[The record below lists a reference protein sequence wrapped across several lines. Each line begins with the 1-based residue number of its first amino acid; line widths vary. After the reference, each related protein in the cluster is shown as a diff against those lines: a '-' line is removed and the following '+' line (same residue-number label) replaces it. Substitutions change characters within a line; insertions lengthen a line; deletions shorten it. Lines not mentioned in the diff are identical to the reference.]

1 MDPQTF
7 ADLAGALDFGKP
19 DPNPGAGVG
28 AGPAP
33 TLKCF
38 EAFVRK
44 SAKDFAGTGY
54 TGTFTVHAKVAKDAK
69 GVWWGNGIAQPDTAG
84 LVSIGVWGKWN
95 GSAWVGQI
103 ADTSTENAAA
113 AYFPA
118 DVLAQLAL

>member
-1 MDPQTF
+1 MSRRSPELVEWGDGECRRFRDGFP
-7 ADLAGALDFGKP
+7 
-19 DPNPGAGVG
+19 
-28 AGPAP
+28 
-33 TLKCF
+33 
-38 EAFVRK
+38 
-44 SAKDFAGTGY
+44 
-54 TGTFTVHAKVAKDAK
+54 HAKVAKDAK

-84 LVSIGVWGKWN
+84 LESVGVWGKWN